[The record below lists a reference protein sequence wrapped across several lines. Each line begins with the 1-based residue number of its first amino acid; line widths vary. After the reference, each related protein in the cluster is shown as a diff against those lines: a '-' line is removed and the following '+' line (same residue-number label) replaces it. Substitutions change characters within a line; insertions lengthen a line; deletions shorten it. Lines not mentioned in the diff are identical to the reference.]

1 MTLGYLQWENN
12 RLRLMKEERQKVDPH
27 MGGHAKMFIATANAR
42 EELTS
47 RLRMC
52 PGTMMEVAGRIPR
65 KDLGCEKAWVCSARL
80 DRTAEM
86 AMAVGEAAPHTR
98 FTFFDTRN

>member
-1 MTLGYLQWENN
+1 
-12 RLRLMKEERQKVDPH
+12 MKEERQKVDTY

-52 PGTMMEVAGRIPR
+52 RGTVMEVAGRVSR
-65 KDLGCEKAWVCSARL
+65 KDLGCEKAWVYSASL

-98 FTFFDTRN
+98 FISFDTPELIRRTKTRST

>member
-1 MTLGYLQWENN
+1 
-12 RLRLMKEERQKVDPH
+12 MKEEWQKVDTH

-52 PGTMMEVAGRIPR
+52 RGTMMEVAGRIPR
-65 KDLGCEKAWVCSARL
+65 KGSGMRKSMGVLCQ
-80 DRTAEM
+80 
-86 AMAVGEAAPHTR
+86 P
-98 FTFFDTRN
+98 